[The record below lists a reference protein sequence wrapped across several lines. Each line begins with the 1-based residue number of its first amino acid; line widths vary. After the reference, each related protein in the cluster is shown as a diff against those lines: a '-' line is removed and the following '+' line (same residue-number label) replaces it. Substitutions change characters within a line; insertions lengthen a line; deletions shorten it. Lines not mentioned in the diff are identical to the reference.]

1 MEVKDVCFGRE
12 NSQNEGNILL
22 SFFRFAQGTS
32 SLTYLSICETKYS
45 ILISN
50 DEQKINNQKLPF
62 VLAVL
67 LRVISI
73 FAKII
78 WKFYEAI

>member
-1 MEVKDVCFGRE
+1 M
-12 NSQNEGNILL
+12 
-22 SFFRFAQGTS
+22 
-32 SLTYLSICETKYS
+32 TKYS

>member
-1 MEVKDVCFGRE
+1 MIVCRE
-12 NSQNEGNILL
+12 EFENCTE
-22 SFFRFAQGTS
+22 
-32 SLTYLSICETKYS
+32 YLDKKIKYS

-62 VLAVL
+62 VLAVV

-73 FAKII
+73 FAK
-78 WKFYEAI
+78 